1 LNALYYKSSQKEIQM
16 LQDLKDMIAACE
28 KNIVTYKEM
37 GDEEAVK
44 AAESMKE
51 KFEEIYQFE
60 LDEHIKE
67 VTK

>member
-1 LNALYYKSSQKEIQM
+1 M
-16 LQDLKDMIAACE
+16 LQDLKDMIAACD
-28 KNIVTYKEM
+28 KNIATYKEM
-37 GDEEAVK
+37 CDEKAVK
-44 AAESMKE
+44 AAEIMKE

>member
-1 LNALYYKSSQKEIQM
+1 MNALYYKSSQKERQM
-16 LQDLKDMIAACE
+16 LQDLKDMIAACD
-28 KNIVTYKEM
+28 KNIATYKEM
-37 GDEEAVK
+37 CDEKAVK
-44 AAESMKE
+44 AAEIMKE

>member
-1 LNALYYKSSQKEIQM
+1 M
-16 LQDLKDMIAACE
+16 LQDLKDMIAACD
-28 KNIVTYKEM
+28 KNIANHMMIE
-37 GDEEAVK
+37 DQEERQRALD
-44 AAESMKE
+44 AAYSMKE